1 MSRAGRFFRKI
12 LELILGKFH
21 EGPEPPRRLSEEVR
35 IFRALHPLAT
45 EDDWIRFTTKFA
57 ENTYREAYLRGYQY
71 AERFWPGPPDD
82 PAAILAAQ
90 QEQIS
95 LIDQHP
101 RIRLL
106 LDYGYDP
113 ADPFGG
119 MNAVDRRAAVEKLSG
134 LARRSIIK
142 TER

>member
-12 LELILGKFH
+12 LEMILGRWH

-35 IFRALHPLAT
+35 IFKALHPLAT
-45 EDDWIRFTTKFA
+45 DEDWVRFATALA
-57 ENTYREAYLRGYQY
+57 ENTYRQAYVRGYEF
-71 AERFWPGPPDD
+71 AERFWPGPVDD
-82 PAAILAAQ
+82 PEAILAAQ
-90 QEQIS
+90 REQIS
-95 LIDQHP
+95 LADQHP
-101 RIRLL
+101 RLRLL

-119 MNAVDRRAAVEKLSG
+119 MSPLDRRAAVEKLSG
-134 LARRSIIK
+134 LARRGIIK